1 MKFVLRVNYDKNS
14 KTIIK
19 SNLNLFRNKIINGKF
34 QLQYLSK
41 DFIIKKRKQMEELFK
56 KKNYSYQFLDRIIF
70 TIRSNLT
77 LLNNLEIPKE
87 LFYAS
92 FELCKG
98 KICPLTGQN
107 LICYY
112 DDALPMIR

>member
-1 MKFVLRVNYDKNS
+1 
-14 KTIIK
+14 
-19 SNLNLFRNKIINGKF
+19 
-34 QLQYLSK
+34 
-41 DFIIKKRKQMEELFK
+41 MEELFK
-56 KKNYSYQFLDRIIF
+56 KKNYSYQFLDQIIF
-70 TIRSNLT
+70 TIRFNLT

-112 DDALPMIR
+112 DDALPMISLLGKNLLINNEIKIHDKDKNLISRPNFIYIK